1 MATAGMQVPILRK
14 PQGWGFPGGFEW
26 LGWNG
31 SCFVSNQRSPS
42 LEEWARLFSQGA
54 AMEALSLAF
63 ASALNYGLKSL
74 KSAVSSASTTPPP
87 QQKIAKTSSGSGDFD
102 ATLKALLAA
111 DGQNKVSEEDV
122 FSALVQER
130 IGKEKGQDALKTFQD
145 LLQKSRDAHKK
156 ADGFVPVEDA
166 TKDALRKFRDTG
178 AISQEEADK
187 IYSQSFAAAQ
197 LDSNKDALFDSRGG
211 PGDSSVAVATLEE
224 ALLASRTVFTAFDA
238 GTETAAVRSLD
249 ETSAGKPKGAD
260 GGHVSEPG
268 AGQFLFKPISDS
280 DGRLAILLPPK
291 LAGLVS
297 GVKLIGPGGKD
308 LESGR
313 YAGNGNGGRDHYRFN
328 QPGGNYPD
336 GLTVEVALK
345 TGQLVRYLI
354 RETSQRTENI
364 TAENGNGN
372 DGSSSNGGSS
382 GDNSL

>member
-1 MATAGMQVPILRK
+1 
-14 PQGWGFPGGFEW
+14 
-26 LGWNG
+26 
-31 SCFVSNQRSPS
+31 
-42 LEEWARLFSQGA
+42 
-54 AMEALSLAF
+54 MEALSLAF

-74 KSAVSSASTTPPP
+74 KSAVSSSSATPPP
-87 QQKIAKTSSGSGDFD
+87 EQKIAKTSGGSGDFD

-145 LLQKSRDAHKK
+145 LLKKSRDAHKK
-156 ADGFVPVEDA
+156 PDGFVPVEDA

-178 AISQEEADK
+178 AISKEEADK

-197 LDSNKDALFDSRGG
+197 LDSNKDALFDNRGG
-211 PGDSSVAVATLEE
+211 PGDSSVAVAGLEE

-249 ETSAGKPKGAD
+249 EASAGKPGGAD
-260 GGHVSEPG
+260 SGGHVSEPG

-280 DGRLAILLPPK
+280 DGRLAVLLPPK

-297 GVKLIGPGGKD
+297 GVTLIGPDGRE

-313 YAGNGNGGRDHYRFN
+313 YAGNGNGGRDHFRFS
-328 QPGGNYPD
+328 QAGGNYPD
-336 GLTVEVALK
+336 GLTVQVALK
-345 TGQLVRYLI
+345 TGEVVRYLI

-364 TAENGNGN
+364 SPENGNGN
-372 DGSSSNGGSS
+372 GGSSSKGESPS
-382 GDNSL
+382 DNSL